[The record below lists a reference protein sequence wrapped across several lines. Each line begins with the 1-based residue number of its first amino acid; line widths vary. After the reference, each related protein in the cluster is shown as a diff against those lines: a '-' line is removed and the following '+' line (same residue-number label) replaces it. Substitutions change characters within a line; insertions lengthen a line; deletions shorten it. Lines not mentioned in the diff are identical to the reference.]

1 MDGLH
6 VRSRFFPGDGPRWRF
21 LWAGLVAF
29 VFVSAAAAEE
39 RDNGLPPAQSQLFP
53 PKVALGRS
61 YILPT
66 VHYSTESGFGLGAEM
81 LYPFRFPGSLP
92 STQISE
98 LRAKG
103 RVTFKGE
110 SRLELQS
117 SLYWDDGKH
126 YLKTRI
132 SHLGTSERF
141 YGIGPDTPE
150 SNKEIY
156 RPRRFQAYVEAFHHV
171 LPYFRAGVRFEVESF
186 EFREVQ
192 PDGQLSAP
200 EFGRSTGE
208 TVLGPGVALE
218 WDTRDQRYSP
228 TRGLYYQL
236 FGVLFDDALGSDF
249 DFTNFNVDLR
259 NYFTLA
265 PYHVLAT
272 QVFLYGAT
280 DNPPFWR
287 YASLGGR
294 VHSRGYHRDRYLDKV
309 LLAAQ
314 AEYRSPV
321 YWRLSLSP
329 FTGVATVRSS
339 LKKMS
344 FEYLRP
350 TVGFGFNVHYRD
362 RSAIAARLDTAFG
375 QEGVHFELA
384 IGNSF

>member
-1 MDGLH
+1 
-6 VRSRFFPGDGPRWRF
+6 
-21 LWAGLVAF
+21 VAAI
-29 VFVSAAAAEE
+29 VTWIVVSTVAAQEKEA
-39 RDNGLPPAQSQLFP
+39 NPPPAQTQLFP

-66 VHYSTESGFGLGAEM
+66 VHYSTESGFGLGAEV

-98 LRAKG
+98 MRAKG

-110 SRLELQS
+110 SRLELGS
-117 SLYWDDGKH
+117 SLYWDDGDH
-126 YLKTRI
+126 YVKSRL

-156 RPRRFQAYVEAFHHV
+156 RPRRLQGYVELFHQV
-171 LPYFRAGVRFEVESF
+171 LPYFRAGVRFEMEFF
-186 EFREVQ
+186 EFREVS

-200 EFGRSTGE
+200 EFARTTGE
-208 TVLGPGVALE
+208 TVLGTGVALD

-228 TRGLYYQL
+228 TQGLYYQF
-236 FGVLFDDALGSDF
+236 FGMLFDDALGSDF

-265 PYHVLAT
+265 PHHVLAT
-272 QVFLYGAT
+272 QVFLFGVT
-280 DNPPFWR
+280 DDPPFWR

-294 VHSRGYHRDRYLDKV
+294 THSRGYHRDRYLDKV

-314 AEYRSPV
+314 AEYRGPLL
-321 YWRLSLSP
+321 WRFSLSP
-329 FTGVATVRSS
+329 FAGLATVRSS
-339 LKKMS
+339 LSKMS
-344 FEYLRP
+344 LDFLRP
-350 TVGFGFNVHYRD
+350 TVGFGFNLHYRGN
-362 RSAIAARLDTAFG
+362 SAIAARLDTAFG
-375 QEGVHFELA
+375 QEGVQFELG
-384 IGNSF
+384 IGNAF